1 MSLYGKPVWGLLIEF
16 ADETL
21 SIEGSTFSPQDAIR
35 WFQPKYPNVKKATIN
50 AHIRMMSTNV
60 KSRLYWSPRE
70 HHNVFYSLG
79 GGTYRRYQPT
89 QDASPIMT
97 TDDVSPSE
105 GEDDARQTEIFT
117 SEEAEEGVV
126 TEGAEFAYE
135 RDLQNYLVK
144 NLGLIEP
151 GLRLYNE
158 DGITGREYPVGGR
171 RIDILAVDG
180 DGALVVIELKV
191 SRGHD
196 QVIGQILWY
205 LGWIKANLAEEGQ
218 GVRGIIIAKDI
229 SEGLRLACSMT
240 QDISLREYKISF
252 SLDEVQ

>member
-1 MSLYGKPVWGLLIEF
+1 M
-16 ADETL
+16 
-21 SIEGSTFSPQDAIR
+21 
-35 WFQPKYPNVKKATIN
+35 
-50 AHIRMMSTNV
+50 
-60 KSRLYWSPRE
+60 
-70 HHNVFYSLG
+70 
-79 GGTYRRYQPT
+79 
-89 QDASPIMT
+89 
-97 TDDVSPSE
+97 
-105 GEDDARQTEIFT
+105 
-117 SEEAEEGVV
+117 
-126 TEGAEFAYE
+126 
-135 RDLQNYLVK
+135 
-144 NLGLIEP
+144 
-151 GLRLYNE
+151 
-158 DGITGREYPVGGR
+158 GRR